1 MESNEQSLIVS
12 TLQGE
17 GVQTDF
23 KVNGL
28 LSWLHSFSNFELG
41 LALLGLGLT
50 LALVLPYAVRLKF
63 KLEPSEPVAKGA
75 EESFKVLISLT
86 LLLMAFSLVRLQ
98 GDHRSVDDLV
108 SREATVILKLERAYT
123 SFGGPDEPLLRDK
136 LLAYS
141 KVLVNGE
148 WEILK
153 YGQRSDV
160 ASDLLAELS
169 VLSKAL
175 DPQTAPQQIARA
187 EILAGF
193 TQLSDLREARLS
205 ATRLALP
212 DYLWHAIAV
221 CMFFLMIL
229 AWFQAPLKKAVPYVG
244 GVVTALMILLTV
256 LIATGGIF
264 ASENATSSQP
274 IAQAISL
281 IEAKQVRL
289 NKLKGS

>member
-1 MESNEQSLIVS
+1 MESNDQNLIVS
-12 TLQGE
+12 AFQGE
-17 GVQTDF
+17 GMQVDI
-23 KVNGL
+23 KADGL

-41 LALLGLGLT
+41 SGLLCLGLMM
-50 LALVLPYAVRLKF
+50 ALIIPYTIRWKF

-75 EESFKVLISLT
+75 EESFKVIISLT

-123 SFGGPDEPLLRDK
+123 SFGGPDEPALRST

-141 KVLVNGE
+141 KELVLGE
-148 WEILK
+148 WKILR
-153 YGQRSDV
+153 YGKRSDS
-160 ASDLLAELS
+160 ASDLLAKLS
-169 VLSKAL
+169 VLSKSL

-212 DYLWHAIAV
+212 DYLWHAISV
-221 CMFFLMIL
+221 CLFFLMLL
-229 AWFQAPLKKAVPYVG
+229 AWFQAPLKKAIPYVG
-244 GVVTALMILLTV
+244 GVVVALMILLTV

-274 IAQAISL
+274 IAQAIHL
-281 IEAKQVRL
+281 IESKKAQPGDV
-289 NKLKGS
+289 SPQ